1 MARSGKMTTEAD
13 VIKLNEF
20 LTEKTRKLIA
30 DLESGNYDHAVIDDA
45 KKQRLLRTAKRILG
59 EVTRYWNCVIQRVQR

>member
-59 EVTRYWNCVIQRVQR
+59 EVTRY